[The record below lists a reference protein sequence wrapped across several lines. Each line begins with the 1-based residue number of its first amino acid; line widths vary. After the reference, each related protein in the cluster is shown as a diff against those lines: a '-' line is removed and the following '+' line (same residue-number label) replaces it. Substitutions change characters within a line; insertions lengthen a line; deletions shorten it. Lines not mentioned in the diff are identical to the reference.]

1 MNAAM
6 QVIGDL
12 SADEAQLLRAI
23 RAKVMG
29 IVRATRGMDDQES
42 ERHTA
47 REIELYVSPMRE
59 VSEEF
64 ATTVARHIA
73 LQVRRLKMH

>member
-12 SADEAQLLRAI
+12 SADEAHLLRAI
-23 RAKVMG
+23 RAKVIG
-29 IVRATRGMDDQES
+29 IVREIRGMDDQES
-42 ERHTA
+42 ERRVA

-59 VSEEF
+59 ASEEF
-64 ATTVARHIA
+64 ATKMARHIA
-73 LQVRRLKMH
+73 LEVRRLRAH